1 MIPENQLASI
11 SPAFQKNNI
20 PVVFATD
27 ENFVLCLSVALQSLV
42 EHSSPAQNYD
52 IIILEEHLNS
62 EQKKMLQSLLNRENF
77 SLRFINM
84 TPWIEEQGRNLFY
97 LHSHF
102 SVATYY
108 RLFICDILKNYEK
121 IIYLDGDIVLLAD
134 LADLFQIDLGTHYLG
149 ATKNLAYV
157 FSGKY
162 YIQSILG
169 MSSVENYFQAGVL
182 LLSLQNMRNDHL
194 SDSFLR
200 RFKQIKQ
207 PPTVDQNI
215 LNSVCEGHMLYLPQ
229 EWNYRWQHGDILKR
243 NTAKRSDLYQT
254 SQVAEKNMKI
264 IHYATTLR
272 TWNSPEGKF
281 SNLWWIYA
289 GITPFFQQI
298 HFNFLLAQIHFL
310 KQENGRISL
319 ELQQVYHS
327 IPWRVTWPLR
337 ALYDFLKYQIPPF
350 FHQVAEK
357 IKWKKE
363 KETLNVSSILFD
375 SHPCF

>member
-1 MIPENQLASI
+1 MNEIKQ
-11 SPAFQKNNI
+11 AFQKNNI

-27 ENFVLCLSVALQSLV
+27 ENFVLYLSVALQSLV

-84 TPWIEEQGRNLFY
+84 TPWIEEQGRNRFY

-149 ATKNLAYV
+149 ATKTSANV
-157 FSGKY
+157 FTNKY
-162 YIQSILG
+162 YIQNILG
-169 MSSVENYFQAGVL
+169 MSSIENYFQAGIL
-182 LLSLQNMRNDHL
+182 LLSLQNMRRDHL

-200 RFKQIKQ
+200 CLKQIKQ
-207 PPTVDQNI
+207 PLTVDQDI
-215 LNSVCEGHMLYLPQ
+215 LNSVCEGHVLYLPQ

-243 NTAKRSDLYQT
+243 NAAKRPDLYQAY
-254 SQVAEKNMKI
+254 QDAEKNMKI
-264 IHYATTLR
+264 IHYASTLKP
-272 TWNSPEGKF
+272 WNSPEEKY
-281 SNLWWIYA
+281 SDLWWQYA
-289 GITPFFQQI
+289 EKTPFSQQI
-298 HFNFLLAQIHFL
+298 HFNSFFAQIHFL
-310 KQENGRISL
+310 KEENRRLSL

-350 FHQVAEK
+350 FHLTAGK
-357 IKWKKE
+357 IKRKKR
-363 KETLNVSSILFD
+363 KGNF
-375 SHPCF
+375 